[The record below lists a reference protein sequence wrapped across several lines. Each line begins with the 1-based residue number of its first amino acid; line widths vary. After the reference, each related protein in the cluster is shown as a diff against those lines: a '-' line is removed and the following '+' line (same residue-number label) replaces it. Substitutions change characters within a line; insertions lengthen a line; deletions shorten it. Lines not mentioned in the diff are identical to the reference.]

1 MIDRFYRFL
10 LESWNFS
17 ALYAGLMGLW
27 IFSWSGP
34 ISGYLHSHVN
44 TICIRRR
51 GLCMATSHGRILP
64 LSHIIVGGKKWRPF
78 ILFPLLPG
86 GQCSSRLKLFE
97 KNKQTTWNRLF
108 LRSCTIRLTFTVKIT
123 TQLLCILYLYLK
135 YIEASDIRTSDIG
148 TLPDV
153 QKVLD
158 IKYSFIISSTFRAEK
173 GFKMFCKHLFKKS
186 DGLWIYYTDIF
197 DLSL

>member
-64 LSHIIVGGKKWRPF
+64 LSHIIVGGKKIKTINFIPTVTWRSMF
-78 ILFPLLPG
+78 IKVKNFW
-86 GQCSSRLKLFE
+86 

-108 LRSCTIRLTFTVKIT
+108 LPSCTIRLTFTVKIT

-135 YIEASDIRTSDIG
+135 YIEASDIRTTDIG
-148 TLPDV
+148 TLRDV

-186 DGLWIYYTDIF
+186 DGLWIYDTDIF

>member
-1 MIDRFYRFL
+1 MHTSTWIMYGDFTRQNSTTIAYNCR
-10 LESWNFS
+10 WKKMKTINF
-17 ALYAGLMGLW
+17 
-27 IFSWSGP
+27 IP
-34 ISGYLHSHVN
+34 TV
-44 TICIRRR
+44 TC
-51 GLCMATSHGRILP
+51 T
-64 LSHIIVGGKKWRPF
+64 WRSMF
-78 ILFPLLPG
+78 IKVKTFW
-86 GQCSSRLKLFE
+86 
-97 KNKQTTWNRLF
+97 KNKQTTWKRLF

-135 YIEASDIRTSDIG
+135 NIEASDIRTSDIG

-186 DGLWIYYTDIF
+186 DGHWIYDTDIF

>member
-1 MIDRFYRFL
+1 MFIKVK
-10 LESWNFS
+10 NF
-17 ALYAGLMGLW
+17 W
-27 IFSWSGP
+27 
-34 ISGYLHSHVN
+34 
-44 TICIRRR
+44 
-51 GLCMATSHGRILP
+51 
-64 LSHIIVGGKKWRPF
+64 
-78 ILFPLLPG
+78 
-86 GQCSSRLKLFE
+86 

-108 LRSCTIRLTFTVKIT
+108 LPSCTIRLTFTVKIT

-148 TLPDV
+148 TLRDV

-186 DGLWIYYTDIF
+186 DGLWIYDTDIF
-197 DLSL
+197 DLSLLYKSIPPGFWRDRPILLPPLLSISRKMNEWLNERSLKLISLVFKVYKVFR

>member
-44 TICIRRR
+44 TICIRRH

-64 LSHIIVGGKKWRPF
+64 LSHIIVGGKKWRPL

-97 KNKQTTWNRLF
+97 KTNKQHEIGCSYYVFYTYIWNTLRLQISGRQISGRF
-108 LRSCTIRLTFTVKIT
+108 QTYKKYLTSNTH
-123 TQLLCILYLYLK
+123 
-135 YIEASDIRTSDIG
+135 S
-148 TLPDV
+148 
-153 QKVLD
+153 
-158 IKYSFIISSTFRAEK
+158 
-173 GFKMFCKHLFKKS
+173 
-186 DGLWIYYTDIF
+186 
-197 DLSL
+197 

>member
-1 MIDRFYRFL
+1 MHTSTWIMYGDFTRQNSSTIAYNCR
-10 LESWNFS
+10 WKKMKTINFIPTVTWRS
-17 ALYAGLMGLW
+17 MFSKVK
-27 IFSWSGP
+27 IFW
-34 ISGYLHSHVN
+34 
-44 TICIRRR
+44 
-51 GLCMATSHGRILP
+51 
-64 LSHIIVGGKKWRPF
+64 KK
-78 ILFPLLPG
+78 
-86 GQCSSRLKLFE
+86 
-97 KNKQTTWNRLF
+97 TTTTTLNGLF
-108 LRSCTIRLTFTVKIT
+108 LRSCRFRLTFTVKLT

-135 YIEASDIRTSDIG
+135 NIEASDIRTTDIG

-186 DGLWIYYTDIF
+186 DGLWIYDTDIF